1 MVKKIFIVFLV
12 LFLICVLPYSSNAS
26 DTQNKLDVVKKTAE
40 TTLLSDS
47 IGFFDNKILSTD
59 GQKVNLE
66 LTLNNSSSNQ
76 SDEQQYYDNTEIF
89 IIIPEGLKEETKNTY
104 INYVETFANKVFE
117 ANDKTKIG
125 IVGMNGT
132 ISDMDENHMVTD
144 KDEGDV
150 PGSLDDAEILVMPTN
165 NVTDIVSSINNMNPE
180 KNNYHYNLQVA
191 IRIAKNNFSNNVN
204 KILISLYDN
213 VPGIVIGVK
222 HIVNYGGWLGT
233 TAEQAVIQQHQ
244 RLVQDTKS
252 EILSL
257 KDKNIK
263 FILFRP
269 DDTSFDQ
276 TWYSTSTGE
285 LILNFDG
292 SPYVEDL
299 YGTIENPTYG
309 KMYSLDDS
317 NLEQVVTENI
327 YNDVIEEVGSS
338 ISNINIKYTFAQEIL
353 DNFNISFDD
362 SSNVNTDT
370 LATDGYFTWNIDK
383 LDVSQ
388 SATLKYSI
396 QLKDSNNSQLLE
408 KTFPVSKQVSITYDD
423 INTKS
428 NTVTSSDSPTLKL
441 SKYEIEEKPDP
452 GNTEI
457 GNNEQSVN
465 TEINNNEKPQNTL
478 DNTTAPGTLPQTGLS
493 PILFILIT
501 LAIVGTIFIIR
512 RNNYYKDIK

>member
-1 MVKKIFIVFLV
+1 MVKKIFIMLLA
-12 LFLICVLPYSSNAS
+12 LFLICILPYSVNAS
-26 DTQNKLDVVKKTAE
+26 NTQNELDVVKKNAE

-66 LTLNNSSSNQ
+66 LTLNNSNSNQ

-89 IIIPEGLKEETKNTY
+89 IIIPEGLKDETKSTY
-104 INYVETFANKVFE
+104 IDYVETFANKVFE

-125 IVGMNGT
+125 IIGMNGT
-132 ISDMDENHMVTD
+132 INDHDENNLATD

-150 PGSLDDAEILVMPTN
+150 PGSLDDAEVLVMPTN
-165 NVTDIVSSINNMNPE
+165 NVTDIVTNLTNMNPE
-180 KNNYHYNLQVA
+180 GNSFNYNLQVA
-191 IRIAKNNFSNNVN
+191 IRIAKNNFSDNVN

-213 VPGIVIGVK
+213 VPGIVIGEK
-222 HIVNYGGWLGT
+222 SRVNYGGIFGT
-233 TAEQAVIQQHQ
+233 TVEEAVTQH
-244 RLVQDTKS
+244 LDKIVKDTKS
-252 EILSL
+252 EILNL
-257 KDKNIK
+257 NDNTIK
-263 FILFRP
+263 FILLRP
-269 DDTSFDQ
+269 IDTSFDQ
-276 TWYSTSTGE
+276 KWYNASTGE
-285 LILNFDG
+285 LLLDFDG

-338 ISNINIKYTFAQEIL
+338 ISNINIKYTFAQEII
-353 DNFNISFDD
+353 DNFNITFDN
-362 SSNVNTDT
+362 SSNINTDT

-383 LDVSQ
+383 LDVYQ

-396 QLKDSNNSQLLE
+396 QLKDSNNSQLLD

-423 INTKS
+423 SSKES

-441 SKYEIEEKPDP
+441 LRNEVDETPES
-452 GNTEI
+452 GNTE
-457 GNNEQSVN
+457 V
-465 TEINNNEKPQNTL
+465 NNNEKTENTI
-478 DNTTAPGTLPQTGLS
+478 DNTTAPGTLPQTGIS
-493 PILFILIT
+493 PLLFIIMT
-501 LAIVGTIFIIR
+501 LVIFGTIFIIR
-512 RNNYYKDIK
+512 RNKFYKDIK